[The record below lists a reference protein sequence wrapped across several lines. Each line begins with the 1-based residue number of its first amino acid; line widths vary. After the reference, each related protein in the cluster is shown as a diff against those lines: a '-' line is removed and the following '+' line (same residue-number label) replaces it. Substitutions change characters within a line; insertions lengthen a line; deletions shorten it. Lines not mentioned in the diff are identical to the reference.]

1 MVQAN
6 PSQKPAAEQRS
17 HDKIVQQFANSDDM
31 AADQNMLSTLSRTVS
46 KMPGRNNRDTIERT
60 IDQLFEI
67 ASNKMSGDADKAI
80 LANLR

>member
-6 PSQKPAAEQRS
+6 PSQKPAAEARS

-31 AADQNMLSTLSRTVS
+31 AADQNMLSTLSRTVA

-60 IDQLFEI
+60 ID
-67 ASNKMSGDADKAI
+67 
-80 LANLR
+80 